1 MSQSS
6 ARREDV
12 QTFVERRRSART
24 PIVVRIEYATVDA
37 LFSEFT
43 RNVNEGGLF
52 VETENLLDLD
62 EVVVIQFSLPES
74 DAPVQVRGRVV
85 RLEPAADGH
94 KGGMGIEFEKL
105 DGQARDA
112 INALVRDLRTSGAT
126 DE

>member
-1 MSQSS
+1 M
-6 ARREDV
+6 AHAPDIEEV
-12 QTFVERRRSART
+12 ATTVERRRSPRAPAR
-24 PIVVRIEYATVDA
+24 VRIHYGTVDA

-62 EVVVIQFSLPES
+62 EVVVLQFSLPES

-85 RLEPAADGH
+85 RLEPATAES

-112 INALVRDLRTSGAT
+112 INALVRDLRTNGASN
-126 DE
+126 E